1 MAAKLIT
8 RINQLKAL
16 SYDAL
21 FGWFYGVERHDD
33 YRHITAQEINVMM
46 PMPDFQNRFR
56 SDCFFASV
64 ALLKSR
70 KKYKGIINNESSDKA
85 FGYYPIW
92 AEFALE
98 PGQ

>member
-1 MAAKLIT
+1 
-8 RINQLKAL
+8 
-16 SYDAL
+16 
-21 FGWFYGVERHDD
+21 
-33 YRHITAQEINVMM
+33 MM

-92 AEFALE
+92 AEIALE